1 MRSLFLCY
9 YYSAAQ
15 SSLLGAFNA
24 PTAPFAILRQNVLDF
39 LRAVTT
45 DLKETS
51 DAEKN
56 ILERMAA
63 VVHTLS
69 MLSMDELRS
78 RWQDVKRE
86 DCVYV

>member
-15 SSLLGAFNA
+15 PSLLGALNSPIA
-24 PTAPFAILRQNVLDF
+24 PVAILRRNVLDG

-45 DLKETS
+45 DLKETY

-56 ILERMAA
+56 ILTA

-78 RWQDVKRE
+78 LWQDVKRE